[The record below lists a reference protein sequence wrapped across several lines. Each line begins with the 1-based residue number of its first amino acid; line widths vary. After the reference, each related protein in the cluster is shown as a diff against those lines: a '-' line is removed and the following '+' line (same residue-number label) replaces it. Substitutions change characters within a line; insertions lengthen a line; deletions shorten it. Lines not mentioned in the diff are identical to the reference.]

1 MQQQPRDK
9 HSVCCTSPLP
19 SPSLHLMRLSR
30 ARGLSV
36 PVPQGAAA
44 QRANA
49 AVPVVQLQL

>member
-36 PVPQGAAA
+36 PLPQGAAA